1 MSEAMLV
8 ALAGAVAL
16 FMVTL
21 VKAEFSPDLRAAIRT
36 TIIVILGWSITC
48 ARYGLKTWANLAWQT
63 RWMLALSA
71 LAVILAWLFYFRA
84 NRKQTASR
92 LAAMDCVNVG
102 LAILFAV
109 LFLLQQATAQ
119 SVLIGFALVGGA
131 LFFVLGSR

>member
-1 MSEAMLV
+1 MLV

-36 TIIVILGWSITC
+36 TVIVALGWSFAY
-48 ARYGLKTWANLAWQT
+48 ARYGMKTWANLTWQT
-63 RWMLALSA
+63 LWMLGISA
-71 LAVILAWLFYFRA
+71 LAVILAWLFYCRA
-84 NRKQTASR
+84 SRKQTVPRVAV
-92 LAAMDCVNVG
+92 MDRVNAG

-109 LFLLQQATAQ
+109 LFLLQQVSAQ
-119 SVLIGFALVGGA
+119 STLTGFALVGGA

>member
-36 TIIVILGWSITC
+36 TVIMALGWTLAC
-48 ARYGLKTWANLAWQT
+48 AHYGLKSWSDLTWQT
-63 RWMLALSA
+63 QWMLALSA

-84 NRKQTASR
+84 NQKQNALR
-92 LAAMDCVNVG
+92 VAVMDCVNVG
-102 LAILFAV
+102 LAILFAA
-109 LFLLQQATAQ
+109 LFLLEQVSAQ
-119 SVLIGFALVGGA
+119 SALIGFALVGGA